1 MCIRDSAASA
11 SASARND
18 KIPDLTSAASLCA
31 RRRRL
36 ENIMV
41 TRPNTHEEQM
51 KTIVHAAAL
60 FGDKEQGP
68 FRVMI
73 IDSLIALFRVEFQG
87 RGELSERQQRM
98 CKHMQDITRLIEE
111 FNVAC
116 LITNQC
122 QAVVDGMALGPSVKG
137 VGGHILS
144 HYSTTIMNFKK
155 HKDNMRAAK
164 LVDSPYLPESDAQFQ
179 LDERGISDTA

>member
-1 MCIRDSAASA
+1 MEQGFTRT
-11 SASARND
+11 R
-18 KIPDLTSAASLCA
+18 PDLDSRGCGETGERAG
-31 RRRRL
+31 RKGVRL
-36 ENIMV
+36 V
-41 TRPNTHEEQM
+41 
-51 KTIVHAAAL
+51 V
-60 FGDKEQGP
+60 
-68 FRVMI
+68 V
-73 IDSLIALFRVEFQG
+73 DSMAALFRVEFQG

-144 HYSTTIMNFKK
+144 HYSTTIMTFKK

-164 LVDSPYLPESDAQFQ
+164 LIDSPYLPEADSQFQ
-179 LDERGISDTA
+179 LDERGVSDAT